1 MAQNNLS
8 FILLL
13 LIITA
18 SSTNA
23 FKCEG
28 LDSEVSI
35 NDKEC
40 DKKHRYS
47 IDLNTCNK
55 VLPNKGKYLS
65 NSDFL
70 LQTH

>member
-8 FILLL
+8 FMFLL
-13 LIITA
+13 LIITT

-47 IDLNTCNK
+47 IDLNACNE
-55 VLPNKGKYLS
+55 VLPNKGKYFS
-65 NSDFL
+65 YSES
-70 LQTH
+70 

>member
-1 MAQNNLS
+1 MAPNDLS

-13 LIITA
+13 LIVTI

-55 VLPNKGKYLS
+55 VLPNNGK
-65 NSDFL
+65 
-70 LQTH
+70 

>member
-1 MAQNNLS
+1 MAPNNLS
-8 FILLL
+8 FVLLL
-13 LIITA
+13 LIIIT

-55 VLPNKGKYLS
+55 VLPNKGKYF
-65 NSDFL
+65 SDSDC
-70 LQTH
+70 

>member
-28 LDSEVSI
+28 LDSKISI

-55 VLPNKGKYLS
+55 VLPNEGKYFS
-65 NSDFL
+65 YSDF
-70 LQTH
+70 

>member
-28 LDSEVSI
+28 LDSEISI

-55 VLPNKGKYLS
+55 VLLNEGKYFSYS
-65 NSDFL
+65 NF
-70 LQTH
+70 